1 MSDVTKSKTFCL
13 DFFSLAKYHLCGNT
27 VCPLPTV
34 GNKPSGLPV
43 QPASSLQTE
52 HLHVSIHRCCLLARE
67 LYMYICCTQFCK
79 AKQTSEM
86 HEFGSRVCSA
96 SGRQAQGIC
105 TFHSYPTVKRPMN
118 HPARFL
124 KQCLKKW
131 LHHEKVEFA
140 MIRKSPSANA
150 NMSTISPL
158 HRFPCASAQIVCRTP

>member
-1 MSDVTKSKTFCL
+1 MSQNRKPFALIFSPWQNTIYAGTLSARCL
-13 DFFSLAKYHLCGNT
+13 LLAT
-27 VCPLPTV
+27 SRQVCPCNRRHHCRQST
-34 GNKPSGLPV
+34 G
-43 QPASSLQTE
+43 
-52 HLHVSIHRCCLLARE
+52 LHVSIHRCCLLARE
-67 LYMYICCTQFCK
+67 LYMYMLHSVMQSQAGK
-79 AKQTSEM
+79 RV
-86 HEFGSRVCSA
+86 HGFGSRVCSA
-96 SGRQAQGIC
+96 PGRQAQGIR
-105 TFHSYPTVKRPMN
+105 TFRSYPTVKRPMN